1 MGGRSFKGIDCSAL
15 IQIFYTYNNKFFPR
29 DTIDQV
35 KFKRGIKLKK
45 KFKKGD
51 VIFWK
56 GHVGVC
62 LNSKQIIHAYGPK
75 KKVVVMPID
84 YTIKLIAKTA
94 KLEIKKVFSI

>member
-1 MGGRSFKGIDCSAL
+1 MHHLFK
-15 IQIFYTYNNKFFPR
+15 NKFFPR
-29 DTIDQV
+29 DTVDQV
-35 KFKRGIKLKK
+35 KFKKGLKLKK

-62 LNSKQIIHAYGPK
+62 LNSKQMIHAYGPR
-75 KKVVVMPID
+75 KKVVIMPID